1 MALKIFADLPQ
12 GVFPDAYH
20 RIIAAHFHEKDTVQV
35 NIYTYVSEAAR
46 LAEKTPIN
54 AVFLRVAY
62 PETMGESL
70 LGTLYNSLKLLP
82 EYSEAVDC

>member
-1 MALKIFADLPQ
+1 
-12 GVFPDAYH
+12 
-20 RIIAAHFHEKDTVQV
+20 
-35 NIYTYVSEAAR
+35 VSEAAR

-62 PETMGESL
+62 PKTMGESL

-82 EYSEAVDC
+82 QYSEAVDC